1 MVHPGE
7 EEEERGE
14 VAAKGEVG
22 VMPQPHVGE
31 AKEGVLL
38 LEEEVLAG
46 EQEEQVLAGEQEE
59 LLVHVDHQVAEG
71 DLEEEIIHPG
81 VLLVEGQLEGQV
93 QCAVWQM
100 EEAEVLQTVE
110 RPRGWI
116 KQEVM
121 LKQEMLETAA
131 TSLLSK
137 LRTHHKLLMRQRLQ
151 TWIITKVILC

>member
-31 AKEGVLL
+31 VKEGVLL
-38 LEEEVLAG
+38 LEEEVI
-46 EQEEQVLAGEQEE
+46 AGEQEE
-59 LLVHVDHQVAEG
+59 LLVHVDLQVAEG

-100 EEAEVLQTVE
+100 EEAEMLQTVE
-110 RPRGWI
+110 QPRGWI